1 MRPTPRVA
9 GLIAGCG
16 VLALIVPLW
25 LAAGLAIAVLVAAA
39 VDAWAVREPP
49 ALVRSVPAVLSRGV
63 AVEVVVDPRGAP
75 GGGSVRVR
83 QAALPGLD
91 VVPDTADGGPLHATV
106 TGRRRGHYALPAPA
120 AVSTGPLGLGRW
132 YHRPGEPTEVAVY
145 PDLPAARRLVL
156 AVRRGALG
164 AAGGSRRGPLGLG
177 TEFESVRDYLPDDD
191 IRQVNWA
198 ASERMGRPMSN
209 QYRIEHDRDVVVLVD
224 AGRLMAA
231 PLGDRTRL
239 DLALDA
245 MTSIALVADELGDRV
260 GVIAFDTDVRIDLR
274 PRRAAG
280 QAAVRATFDLQAA
293 VVDSDYERAFQRVS
307 GAKRAFVLVLTDLLD
322 ESAARSLSEALPVLA
337 RRHAVVVASAT
348 DPDVDALLAGAPQ
361 DPRSALSM
369 VAALD
374 LIASR
379 DRAAAI
385 LRASGARVTVAAPGT
400 LSTACVRA
408 YIAAKSRARL

>member
-1 MRPTPRVA
+1 MRPAPRAA
-9 GLIAGCG
+9 GLVAACG
-16 VLALIVPLW
+16 VLALLVPVW
-25 LAAGLAIAVLVAAA
+25 LAAGLAIAVLAAA
-39 VDAWAVREPP
+39 ATDAWAVREAP
-49 ALVRSVPAVLSRGV
+49 ALARELPAVLSRGV
-63 AVEVVVDPRGAP
+63 GVEVVVDAGRRPS
-75 GGGSVRVR
+75 GGSARVR
-83 QAALPGLD
+83 QAALPGLE
-91 VVPDTADGGPLHATV
+91 VEPDTADGTLRATV
-106 TGRRRGHYALPAPA
+106 TGRRRGRYALPAPA
-120 AVSTGPLGLGRW
+120 AVSTGPLRLGRW
-132 YHRPGEPTEVAVY
+132 YHRAGEPTEVSVY

-164 AAGGSRRGPLGLG
+164 LAGGSRRGPLGLG

-239 DLALDA
+239 DIALDA
-245 MTSIALVADELGDRV
+245 MTAIALVADELGDRV
-260 GVIAFDTDVRIDLR
+260 GVVAFDGEVRAELR

-293 VVDSDYERAFQRVS
+293 AVDSDYERAFQRVS

-322 ESAARSLSEALPVLA
+322 DAAARSLAEALPVLA
-337 RRHAVVVASAT
+337 RRHSVVVASAT
-348 DPDVDALLAGAPQ
+348 DPDVDALLAGEPHDAHG
-361 DPRSALSM
+361 ALSM
-369 VAALD
+369 IAALE
-374 LIASR
+374 LIAAR

-385 LRASGARVTVAAPGT
+385 LRAGGARVIVAAPGT

-408 YIAAKSRARL
+408 YTSAKSRARL